1 MQQSFFVLSGE
12 HIELAKDEVVS
23 ISKSYDSKTTYTTEP
38 RLVITKSSIPWN
50 RVANRATFVRTAG
63 KIAGTFT
70 DLSKIELPVQKPS
83 TFACRAINLSSKKI
97 DTRCLEREAG
107 TYLKEKWGFK
117 VSLSNPSLTLYFIIT
132 DKKRYI

>member
-38 RLVITKSSIPWN
+38 RLVITRSSVPWN
-50 RVANRATFVRTAG
+50 KIAKRATFVRTAG

-70 DLSKIELPVQKPS
+70 DLSKIELPIRKPP
-83 TFACRAINLSSKKI
+83 TFACRTINLSSKKI
-97 DTRCLEREAG
+97 DVRSLERETG
-107 TYLKEKWGFK
+107 TFLKEKWGSK
-117 VSLSNPSLTLYFIIT
+117 VSLSNPS
-132 DKKRYI
+132 